1 MTMLQPIPFFPATRD
16 FPSGTDTPRDLLER
30 CLARFE
36 EFEPAVA
43 AFVCHDIGA
52 ARAAADLAAKRW
64 RTGRPLSS
72 IDGMPVAIK
81 DIIETADMPTEQG
94 SPLFV
99 GWRTGRDAASVAAC
113 WRHAADRAF
122 SPCVSANRA
131 NAERVM

>member
-1 MTMLQPIPFFPATRD
+1 MPQRSHFLPATSD

-36 EFEPAVA
+36 EFEPAVG

-52 ARAAADLAAKRW
+52 ARAAADLATKRW
-64 RTGRPLSS
+64 RAGRPLSP

-94 SPLFV
+94 PPLFISC
-99 GWRTGRDAASVAAC
+99 RTGRPPASPRCARPA
-113 WRHAADRAF
+113 R
-122 SPCVSANRA
+122 
-131 NAERVM
+131 